1 MAGLP
6 TVLHKNYPDGTQTPT
21 IDIMGTPFPDPT
33 TAYGWGYD
41 GYEFS
46 HWAHNADGTGEIKQ
60 VGDDTDMGGGS
71 YYAIWIEVVLDVT
84 YLTTTSELT
93 AVADAIRAKGRTA
106 AQLSYPAGFVSAI
119 SAIETGGGSGGYT
132 IDDIAIKSAIS
143 GDIQGSATFI
153 GQYAFAFC
161 NKITSVSF
169 STCTSISSYAF
180 YHCDSLQRAYFQNC
194 LRVEGLAFA
203 NCSLLTTASFP
214 SCTSISASGFAYCS
228 ALTEP
233 SFPKCTSI
241 ANSAFFSCRYL
252 KSISL
257 PACVS
262 IAQYAFRYCSSL
274 STVYLGTNISYIAT
288 YAFGN
293 CPYLISLYLS
303 TASKV
308 PSLANSQAF
317 YSTPIAGYSASA
329 GRYGSIY
336 VPSSLLASFK
346 TATNWSVYSNR
357 MVGV

>member
-1 MAGLP
+1 MAKPIITLYP
-6 TVLHKNYPDGTQTPT
+6 NYPVGTNPQEQDIDNTFPNPT
-21 IDIMGTPFPDPT
+21 N
-33 TAYGWGYD
+33 AYGWECV

-46 HWAHNADGTGEIKQ
+46 HWNSNPNDTGITKNI
-60 VGDDTDMGGGS
+60 GDEANNEGS
-71 YYAIWIEVVLDVT
+71 SYFYAIWTIINVN
-84 YLTTTSELT
+84 YLTNTSELT
-93 AVADAIRAKGRTA
+93 AIADAIREKGETT
-106 AQLSYPAGFVSAI
+106 AQLSYPAGFISAI
-119 SAIETGGGSGGYT
+119 SAIETGGGSVSGYT
-132 IDDIAIKSAIS
+132 IDDIAIKSIIS
-143 GDIQGSATFI
+143 GNIQGSASFI
-153 GQYAFAFC
+153 GSYAFAFC
-161 NKITSVSF
+161 NKITIVSF
-169 STCTSISSYAF
+169 SACTSISSYAF
-180 YHCDSLQRAYFQNC
+180 FHCDSLQRAYFQNC

-214 SCTSISASGFAYCS
+214 SCTSISASGFYYCS

-241 ANSAFFSCRYL
+241 ANSAFYSCRYL

-262 IAQYAFRYCSSL
+262 IGQYAFRYCSSL